1 MSIKKNRF
9 FYLAQPITLSHWFSC
24 QHKQLEVILTAFAAE
39 PAEFRDQEGMNNKVT
54 AMLGITSHEGTSGYK
69 AASNPLFTT
78 LALLSMAK
86 EFWMG
91 WEAC

>member
-9 FYLAQPITLSHWFSC
+9 FLPCPTNHTHTLVILATQE
-24 QHKQLEVILTAFAAE
+24 LELILTAFAAE

-54 AMLGITSHEGTSGYK
+54 AMLGITSHGGTSGYK

-78 LALLSMAK
+78 LALLGMAK
-86 EFWMG
+86 EFGMG